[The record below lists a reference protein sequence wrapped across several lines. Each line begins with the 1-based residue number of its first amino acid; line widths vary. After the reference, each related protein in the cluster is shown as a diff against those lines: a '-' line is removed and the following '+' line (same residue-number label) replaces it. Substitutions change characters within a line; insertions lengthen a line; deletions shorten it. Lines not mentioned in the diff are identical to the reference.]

1 MSESFYLECCPF
13 CGPQPD
19 GIDNLTLGETKDV
32 RDGYILG
39 YVIYCPT
46 CAYEMHEEF
55 LEDLLTKW
63 NYRFYHH
70 ESEETKE

>member
-1 MSESFYLECCPF
+1 MSDFYLECCPF

-39 YVIYCPT
+39 YVIHCPK
-46 CAYEMHEEF
+46 CEYDMHEEF
-55 LEDLLTKW
+55 QTDLLNKW
-63 NYRFYHH
+63 NTRCYH
-70 ESEETKE
+70 EDQP